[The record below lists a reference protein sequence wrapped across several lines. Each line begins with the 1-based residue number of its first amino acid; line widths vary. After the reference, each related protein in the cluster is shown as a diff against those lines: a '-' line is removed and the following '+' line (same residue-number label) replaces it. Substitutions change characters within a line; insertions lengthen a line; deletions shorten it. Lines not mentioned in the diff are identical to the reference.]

1 MTSVVGGPFRPPA
14 GSTGSHAGGAV
25 GGGGSGPASLH
36 LGVTSPG
43 GTQSGFSA
51 SSSHHFLGGAQGAA
65 GVKPVPMKLF
75 ATWEVDRTPPNCI
88 PRLCTLTLTRL
99 VLNKSLGADLNSV
112 IIAVKMQSS
121 KRTLRSN
128 EIELPPSG
136 LLDTELE
143 LTFSLQYPHF
153 LKREGNQLHIMLQRR
168 KRYKNRTILGFK
180 TLATG
185 IINMSQVLQKQMD
198 LELELYG
205 DVKEKTAGS
214 AIGKVFMLSLSS
226 QPVDHN
232 EEDSASQ
239 AKGVQGE
246 GADRDLYSDEDEDFS
261 SAEEGSDSEP
271 MLDDIPPS
279 SRRFRKPGRVGTKG
293 IMSANSAAAVRQRNL
308 KQKFVALLKKFKV
321 TDPDELEHERVSLD
335 QKLSE
340 GTVDPAEIEDLFEQ
354 LEDFS
359 DSGPDV
365 DTISIGSTPK
375 PSLKPFFCSSKN
387 LLNEARVAVNE
398 ISLHKDSTNLVTSG
412 QNVAGSGAGNPFG
425 SLTMA
430 SITPTDQT
438 NTASNSGVGGSHG
451 GAGVVWEVQE
461 VDQAGQEAVRAVI
474 GSAMTVQRRRCPTRI
489 QKRSR
494 IPSFLI
500 QKTSSSGENRRS
512 RLFAKE
518 KRGEGSFSLKQQ
530 KIVSSSASSAAQMAN
545 DMNHSS
551 NPTASLSSTTMAS
564 ISNAMPPH
572 PIRIERMNSQQDTA
586 SVSNHGSEGAI
597 TIDRIF
603 RSGFQILASGDNYS
617 MNRLPTSLHM
627 PIPRK
632 VLLEQLSR
640 VLPSDANALPD
651 QIFLANTCDRQGAH
665 LATKLAECGRRVI
678 CTAGPADVKATLTC
692 LVAKIQKFCNT
703 KTESPPSV
711 KVVLIGSDTFVNSVL
726 RPYVDVFSSKP
737 PDWQSYIKFFIIP
750 LGVNTVSK
758 YIGSHDPTYS
768 SLFLH
773 ESWREL
779 LEKAEPGKSDVIE
792 LVSRINQYLDC
803 PTECLLHLP
812 VAEAMV
818 TYKEK
823 SSDEE
828 STSQVFIPFVSDV
841 RVGSDGHGN
850 HSIDLDEASSTMSIG
865 GAGGSGSNLVGSNSD
880 RLMNEV
886 GSPSASGSNLTGS
899 GNARDKLSPPSSPH
913 VGKDGR
919 TEFFSEPV
927 DLQLD
932 YWIHDCASNSNS
944 MGSNLG
950 PGSRRGEGNA
960 KNDAKKSSKD
970 DLKSSIKTSIR
981 FMQIQKSSSG
991 GIHFGPVFGNE
1002 PQSSSS
1008 PSNSG
1013 IACTF
1018 SMQYWIKEKKPK
1030 TVMRLGK
1037 KKEKDGTNDV
1047 KSQSVDGITRLI
1059 CLSKAQNPLKVHI
1072 DGLEW
1077 LGVKF
1082 FQLSS
1087 QWQTHIKSFP
1097 IATFHTGSNTQTA
1110 L

>member
-1 MTSVVGGPFRPPA
+1 MTSVVGGPFRPPSGA
-14 GSTGSHAGGAV
+14 QAAGG
-25 GGGGSGPASLH
+25 GTTTLSLGP
-36 LGVTSPG
+36 TSPPAQMG
-43 GTQSGFSA
+43 FPPSTSHGCLGTG
-51 SSSHHFLGGAQGAA
+51 HH

-112 IIAVKMQSS
+112 IVAVKMQSS

-136 LLDTELE
+136 LLDTEVE

-185 IINMSQVLQKQMD
+185 TINMSQVLQKQMD

-205 DVKEKTAGS
+205 DVKEKSAGS

-232 EEDSASQ
+232 EEDRSSR

-246 GADRDLYSDEDEDFS
+246 GGDRDLYSDEDEDFS

-271 MLDDIPPS
+271 MLDDMP

-293 IMSANSAAAVRQRNL
+293 LSANAAAAVRQRNL

-321 TDPDELEHERVSLD
+321 TDPEELEHERASLD

-340 GTVDPAEIEDLFEQ
+340 GTMDPAEIEDLFEQ

-375 PSLKPFFCSSKN
+375 PSLKPFFCSSRN

-398 ISLHKDSTNLVTSG
+398 ISLNP
-412 QNVAGSGAGNPFG
+412 GSNA
-425 SLTMA
+425 
-430 SITPTDQT
+430 
-438 NTASNSGVGGSHG
+438 NSGGVGSDRLSDDSSKEGVSDSHP
-451 GAGVVWEVQE
+451 ETLTDPEFSDPQM
-461 VDQAGQEAVRAVI
+461 I
-474 GSAMTVQRRRCPTRI
+474 
-489 QKRSR
+489 
-494 IPSFLI
+494 
-500 QKTSSSGENRRS
+500 TSSPPQSGDELRYKEKVSTGENRRS
-512 RLFAKE
+512 RLFLKE
-518 KRGEGSFSLKQQ
+518 KRGGEGSFALKQQ
-530 KIVSSSASSAAQMAN
+530 KIVSSSASGAASMMGNDANHPNSSSATLG
-545 DMNHSS
+545 SS
-551 NPTASLSSTTMAS
+551 LGSTTLAAL
-564 ISNAMPPH
+564 SNAGSSLPN
-572 PIRIERMNSQQDTA
+572 RIERTNSQQDT
-586 SVSNHGSEGAI
+586 
-597 TIDRIF
+597 T
-603 RSGFQILASGDNYS
+603 
-617 MNRLPTSLHM
+617 
-627 PIPRK
+627 IPRK

-640 VLPSDANALPD
+640 VLPNDANSLPER
-651 QIFLANTCDRQGAH
+651 IYLANTCDRQGAH
-665 LATKLAECGRRVI
+665 LAAKLAECNRRVI
-678 CTAGPADVKATLTC
+678 CTAGPADVRATLTC

-703 KTESPPSV
+703 KTQTPPSV

-726 RPYVDVFSSKP
+726 RPYVEIFSSKP

-758 YIGSHDPTYS
+758 YIGSQDQKYS

-779 LEKAEPGKSDVIE
+779 LEKAEPIKSDVIE
-792 LVSRINQYLDC
+792 LVSRIDQYLDC
-803 PTECLLHLP
+803 PTDSLLHIP

-823 SSDEE
+823 SSDDE

-841 RVGSDGHGN
+841 RVGSDGHGS
-850 HSIDLDEASSTMSIG
+850 HSIDLDEASSGGGGSGPNLACSNSERMMSEVGSPIS
-865 GAGGSGSNLVGSNSD
+865 SGSNLG
-880 RLMNEV
+880 
-886 GSPSASGSNLTGS
+886 PSGSLG
-899 GNARDKLSPPSSPH
+899 GRDKLSPPSSPH

-919 TEFFSEPV
+919 SEFFSDPV

-932 YWIHDCASNSNS
+932 YWILESASNSFGLSSNAAMS
-944 MGSNLG
+944 SKRNDGSKG
-950 PGSRRGEGNA
+950 DS
-960 KNDAKKSSKD
+960 KKSSKD
-970 DLKSSIKTSIR
+970 DTKSSIKTSIR
-981 FMQIQKSSSG
+981 YMQIQKSSSG
-991 GIHFGPVFGNE
+991 GIFFGPASGNE
-1002 PQSSSS
+1002 HQSQ
-1008 PSNSG
+1008 SG
-1013 IACTF
+1013 GTTCTF

-1037 KKEKDGTNDV
+1037 KKEKDTSNEV
-1047 KSQSVDGITRLI
+1047 KSQSVEGITRLI
-1059 CLSKAQNPLKVHI
+1059 CLSKAQSPLKVHI

-1097 IATFHTGSNTQTA
+1097 IATFRTGGSNQQTS